1 MSKLLDCDV
10 FVPSDNDH
18 EFVAGDDVRH
28 AVERRRRDVVNPIQ
42 PSTTNA
48 GALKKT
54 YIFFLIE
61 NKNKQV

>member
-1 MSKLLDCDV
+1 M

-48 GALKKT
+48 GTLKKT
-54 YIFFLIE
+54 YTFFLIE
-61 NKNKQV
+61 N